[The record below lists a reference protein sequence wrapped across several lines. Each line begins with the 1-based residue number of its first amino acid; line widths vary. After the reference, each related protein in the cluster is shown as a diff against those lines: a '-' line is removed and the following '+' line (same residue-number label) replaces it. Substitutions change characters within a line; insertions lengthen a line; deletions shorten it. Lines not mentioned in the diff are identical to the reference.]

1 MGLGM
6 AKILENSVLKKLA
19 SLSKQYDADQALAIL
34 MALDDESIDS
44 FGDDSSLEES
54 ADDS

>member
-1 MGLGM
+1 M